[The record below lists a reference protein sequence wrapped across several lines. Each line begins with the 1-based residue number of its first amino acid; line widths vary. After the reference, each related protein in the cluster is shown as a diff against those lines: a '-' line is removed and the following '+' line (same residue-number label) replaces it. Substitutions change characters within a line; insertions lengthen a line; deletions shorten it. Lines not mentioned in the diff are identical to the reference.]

1 MGRKQKKQKQRKSA
15 IGKKHDSEKEIDQDS
30 VKLMMN
36 ILNRYFSDHQIIIVS
51 IFEYDLDLVKQIEI
65 VNTLIEIENRQESK

>member
-1 MGRKQKKQKQRKSA
+1 MGRKQKKQKQRQSA

>member
-1 MGRKQKKQKQRKSA
+1 MGRKRKKQKQRQSA